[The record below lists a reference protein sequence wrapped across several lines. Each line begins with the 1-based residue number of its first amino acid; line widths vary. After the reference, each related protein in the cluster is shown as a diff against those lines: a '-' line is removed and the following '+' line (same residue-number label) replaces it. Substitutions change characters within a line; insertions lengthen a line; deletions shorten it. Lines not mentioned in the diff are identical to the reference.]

1 MLIDNCIDH
10 IGRYILTGRRVYRHS
25 IPELRMGFPSAK
37 NWFYCKSSHK
47 FTVINTILIQER
59 RRSSSRVQTIAYCL
73 RKFSSIY
80 IIVRMGN
87 YQLSSFFK
95 YLIIMTQRSKIIH
108 FIDFSEKSEEIQI
121 DPCSESQTHSQHY
134 TDIKP
139 TLDSGIWFGKSIR
152 EIENTL
158 RPVNIYR
165 PMSQHQP
172 FFSDCRAF
180 IG

>member
-1 MLIDNCIDH
+1 
-10 IGRYILTGRRVYRHS
+10 
-25 IPELRMGFPSAK
+25 MGFPSAK

-139 TLDSGIWFGKSIR
+139 TLDSGIWFGKSIM

-158 RPVNIYR
+158 RPVNIYC
-165 PMSQHQP
+165 PITPPNP
-172 FFSDCRAF
+172 FQSTRQKHNKWRREKLLYTATKAGHRLRLLCT
-180 IG
+180 IS

>member
-1 MLIDNCIDH
+1 
-10 IGRYILTGRRVYRHS
+10 
-25 IPELRMGFPSAK
+25 MGFPSAK

-165 PMSQHQP
+165 PIYILLSNYFYPAIFCALFLLQTKT
-172 FFSDCRAF
+172 FLLLELASLKGTV
-180 IG
+180 IGHT

>member
-1 MLIDNCIDH
+1 
-10 IGRYILTGRRVYRHS
+10 
-25 IPELRMGFPSAK
+25 MGFPSAK

-165 PMSQHQP
+165 PISGQIKYLSKILIDRQ
-172 FFSDCRAF
+172 F
-180 IG
+180 ICSITASRTRNPDGLMDVV